1 MAFAVSITMFFV
13 LLVLLPVS
21 PTAQPYRN
29 VTSGSSLT
37 ANNENSTW
45 LSPSEE
51 FAFGFQQ
58 IIRGGYLMAIWFN
71 EIPERT
77 IVWSANRDNL
87 VQEGSKVQL
96 SADGR
101 FELSDPRG
109 QKIWYRA
116 GVAYGAMLDTGNFV
130 LANTNSD
137 VLWQSFDE
145 PTDTLLPTQS
155 LNIDGKLVSSF
166 SKSNFSRGR
175 FIFTLQD
182 GNLVSYARNLAID
195 KANFSYWSTKT
206 VDSGFKVI
214 FNQSGNVFLEGRNGS
229 VLNLL
234 SPRATSTSQFYQRAI
249 LEYDGVLRLYVHPKS
264 ANSSGGRAV
273 GWSTMDFIPQ
283 NICGILSQNSGGVTC
298 GFNSLCSLGT
308 DQIAKCECPF
318 GYSFIDPSDS
328 RSDCRP
334 NFTPESC
341 NGEGRETDLFS
352 IIDKPNADWPYSDYA
367 AFGQVSE
374 DWCRQVCL
382 DDCYCTAARYEKG
395 NCYKKRF
402 PLANGKID
410 ANAGGKVFIKIRNSN
425 ATADS
430 SPSKKSKRSILIT
443 TRSVFLGSSMLLNFL
458 LLLSIFLCAFS
469 FSKRKSK
476 GLQSY
481 QLLPAGLNIRIFSF
495 KELQEAT
502 NGFVEE
508 LGRGAYSTVYKGT
521 IKNDNTETVVAVKK
535 LHKMATEGEEE
546 FKTEVSSIRRTSH
559 KNLVQLLGYCD
570 EDQNQLLVYE
580 FMSNGS
586 LANFLFENSRPNCKN
601 IGLRISQLL
610 KADQSRTTTGI
621 RGTKGY
627 VAPEWFRNMPITVK
641 VDVYSFGILLLE
653 LICCR
658 HKFEPKAESESEK
671 ILADFAYDCYK
682 EGTIHLLGANDEE
695 ALNDER
701 FDKFV
706 MIAIW
711 CIQEDPTLRPTMK
724 RVLQLMEGSVEVPGP
739 PDPASSTTSI

>member
-1 MAFAVSITMFFV
+1 
-13 LLVLLPVS
+13 
-21 PTAQPYRN
+21 
-29 VTSGSSLT
+29 
-37 ANNENSTW
+37 
-45 LSPSEE
+45 
-51 FAFGFQQ
+51 
-58 IIRGGYLMAIWFN
+58 MAIWFN
-71 EIPERT
+71 KIPERT

-109 QKIWYRA
+109 QKIWYLA

-175 FIFTLQD
+175 FIFTLQID

-214 FNQSGNVFLEGRNGS
+214 FNQSGNVFLEARNGS
-229 VLNLL
+229 ILNLL

-249 LEYDGVLRLYVHPKS
+249 LEYDGVLRHYVHPKS

-283 NICGILSQNSGGVTC
+283 NICGILSQSSGGVTC

-341 NGEGRETDLFS
+341 NEEARETDLFS

-382 DDCYCTAARYEKG
+382 DDCYCAAARYEKD

-402 PLANGKID
+402 PLSNGKID
-410 ANAGGKVFIKIRNSN
+410 ANAGGKVLIKIRNSN

-443 TRSVFLGSSMLLNFL
+443 TISVFLGSSMLLNFL
-458 LLLSIFLCAFS
+458 LLLSIFLCAFC

-476 GLQSY
+476 GLQPY

-502 NGFVEE
+502 NGFMEE

-535 LHKMATEGEEE
+535 LHKMATEVEEE
-546 FKTEVSSIRRTSH
+546 FKAEVSSISRTSH

-586 LANFLFENSRPNCKN
+586 LANFLFENSRPNWYKRVKIAIATARGICYLHDECNNQIIHCDIKPQN
-601 IGLRISQLL
+601 VLLDESFTVKISDFGLAKLL

-658 HKFEPKAESESEK
+658 PKFEPKAESDSEK

-682 EGTIHLLGANDEE
+682 EGTIRLLGANDEE
-695 ALNDER
+695 ALNDE
-701 FDKFV
+701 
-706 MIAIW
+706 
-711 CIQEDPTLRPTMK
+711 
-724 RVLQLMEGSVEVPGP
+724 
-739 PDPASSTTSI
+739 